1 MPRKAKD
8 STGLLTNDGH
18 PLTGKEA
25 KFIELYVS
33 GANQTQAY
41 KEAYGEEDTSRA
53 SQLGY
58 QLMKKH
64 HIISEIRYR
73 MEQAKSES
81 IATMQEIMEY
91 YTGVMRGDVK
101 DAFGLEASLSE
112 RTKCAMEL
120 AKRMS
125 ILEDRAAGNEEKDN
139 VVTLKLDW
147 GQGSAPVAT
156 IKRKEDETE
165 GGESDGR
172 AE

>member
-1 MPRKAKD
+1 MPRKVAD
-8 STGLLTNDGH
+8 NSGLLTHDGH
-18 PLTGKEA
+18 PLTAKEA
-25 KFIELYVS
+25 KFIDTYVG
-33 GANQTQAY
+33 GASQTQAY
-41 KEAYGEEDTSRA
+41 KEAYGEENNKRA
-53 SQLGY
+53 SEDARKVIQ
-58 QLMKKH
+58 KP

-73 MEQAKSES
+73 MEQAKAES

-125 ILEDRAAGNEEKDN
+125 ILEDRAIGNEEKDN

-147 GQGSAPVAT
+147 GQDSAPIAKVK
-156 IKRKEDETE
+156 IKKS
-165 GGESDGR
+165 ESD
-172 AE
+172 E

>member
-1 MPRKAKD
+1 MPRKVAD
-8 STGLLTNDGH
+8 NSGLFTHDGH
-18 PLTGKEA
+18 PLSTKEA
-25 KFIELYVS
+25 KFIDLHVS
-33 GANQTQAY
+33 GATQTQAY
-41 KEAYGEEDTSRA
+41 KEAYGEEDSSKA
-53 SQLGY
+53 SSEAR
-58 QLMKKH
+58 KIIRKP
-64 HIISEIRYR
+64 HIIEEIRYR
-73 MEQAKSES
+73 TEKAKNES

-120 AKRMS
+120 AKRMA
-125 ILEDRAAGNEEKDN
+125 ILEDRAAGSQPQDN

-156 IKRKEDETE
+156 IKKS
-165 GGESDGR
+165 ES

>member
-1 MPRKAKD
+1 MPRKVAEN
-8 STGLLTNDGH
+8 SGLLTHDGH
-18 PLTGKEA
+18 PLTAQEA
-25 KFIELYVS
+25 KFIELHVS
-33 GANQTQAY
+33 GKTQAQAY
-41 KEAYGEEDTSRA
+41 IEAYDAEDTETGRKFA
-53 SQLGY
+53 Y
-58 QLMKKH
+58 QAAHRIIKKDY
-64 HIISEIRYR
+64 IMSEIRYR
-73 MEQAKSES
+73 MEQAKTES

-156 IKRKEDETE
+156 IKKKDEDKE
-165 GGESDGR
+165 
-172 AE
+172 

>member
-1 MPRKAKD
+1 MPRKVAD
-8 STGLLTNDGH
+8 NSGLFTHDGH
-18 PLTGKEA
+18 PLSTKEA
-25 KFIELYVS
+25 KFIDLHVS
-33 GANQTQAY
+33 GATQTQAY
-41 KEAYGEEDTSRA
+41 KEAYGEEDSSKA
-53 SQLGY
+53 SSEAR
-58 QLMKKH
+58 KIIRKP
-64 HIISEIRYR
+64 HIIEEIRYR
-73 MEQAKSES
+73 TEKAKNES

-147 GQGSAPVAT
+147 GQDSAPIAKV
-156 IKRKEDETE
+156 KLKKS
-165 GGESDGR
+165 ESD
-172 AE
+172 E